1 MRCKAVLQMLLAAT
15 LAAAAIGSGTALAQE
30 PASGTVR
37 LLVGYPPGG
46 TVDLIARGLADK
58 LKVSL
63 GTTVIVDNRPGAGGR
78 IAAEIL
84 RNSPPDGRTVLVTP
98 GTVTV
103 IAPLTFR
110 KLRYDPAVDFTPVAH
125 IANAQLA
132 LSTGASSPYKTLPE
146 FVGWMRQNPAKAS
159 FGTSAA
165 GSQLHF
171 LGLMLAKAIQVD
183 MTHIPYKGGAAL
195 MSDEIGGQVPA
206 GIDALPDTYE
216 FHKAGKIRILATSGA
231 ERAPYAPDVPT
242 FREQGYPGIEG
253 MAWFGA
259 YMHAKTPKPVV
270 EQIGRAMI
278 EAVRQPDLR
287 DKLTKTGL
295 EPTGLDAAAFAAVI
309 AADRARWKP
318 IVEASGFVAD

>member
-1 MRCKAVLQMLLAAT
+1 MDFKAVIRTLLIA
-15 LAAAAIGSGTALAQE
+15 ALATGAAGVAPARAQE
-30 PASGTVR
+30 RVTGTVR
-37 LLVGYPPGG
+37 LLGGYPPGG
-46 TVDLIARGLADK
+46 TTDLIARLLADR

-78 IAAEIL
+78 IAAEVL
-84 RNSPPDGRTVLVTP
+84 RNSPADGRTVLVTP
-98 GTVTV
+98 GSVTV

-110 KLRYDPAVDFTPVAH
+110 QLRYDPALDFQPAAH

-132 LSTGASSPYKTLPE
+132 LSTGAGSPYKTLPE
-146 FVGWMRQNPAKAS
+146 FIAWLRQHPERAS

-171 LGLMLAKAIQVD
+171 LGLMFAKAVRVD

-195 MSDEIGGQVPA
+195 ITDEIGGQIPA
-206 GIDALPDTYE
+206 GIDALSDTYE

-231 ERAPYAPDVPT
+231 TRSPYAPDVPT
-242 FREQGYPGIEG
+242 FRELGYPGIEG

-259 YMHAKTPKPVV
+259 YMHAKTPKPLVD
-270 EQIGRAMI
+270 QIGRAI
-278 EAVRQPDLR
+278 VDAVKQPEIR
-287 DKLTKTGL
+287 GKLLKTGI
-295 EPTGLDAAAFAAVI
+295 EPTGLDAGAFAAVI

-318 IVEASGFVAD
+318 VVDASGFVAD